1 MDEGARTGG
10 LVEAATKELE
20 AMEEG
25 EGVRWEPLE
34 VDMEEE
40 GMAWAL
46 EAALHG
52 EVGHLL
58 ASSMEVLVRAMGRTL
73 LRHMGAMEG
82 DTEVAPVVLEV
93 ETRGAMEED
102 ATTEGIEGE
111 SEKTQI
117 CHTLICHYSRVLL
130 EQNICCM

>member
-1 MDEGARTGG
+1 MG
-10 LVEAATKELE
+10 
-20 AMEEG
+20 
-25 EGVRWEPLE
+25 RWGISWPVPWLAYINNSE
-34 VDMEEE
+34 VKKCFQ
-40 GMAWAL
+40 
-46 EAALHG
+46 
-52 EVGHLL
+52 
-58 ASSMEVLVRAMGRTL
+58 EVLVRAMGRTL

-130 EQNICCM
+130 EHMLYVN